1 MFFWLA
7 TICRTPSRDRTLTA
21 TFVILLGRLMAL
33 FTLRVDFALA
43 WFPRALTPRHPARR
57 MRASRECRYLRSG

>member
-7 TICRTPSRDRTLTA
+7 TICRTPSRDRALTA
-21 TFVILLGRLMAL
+21 TFVILLGWLIAL

-43 WFPRALTPRHPARR
+43 
-57 MRASRECRYLRSG
+57 